1 MFNSKDSKKEAT
13 KTKTSATSSGPSGH
27 ALNSVVKG
35 TVVEGSV
42 QSASDFRVDGT
53 IQGKL
58 YCDAKV
64 IIGPTGFVDGEIRCK
79 NAVIEG
85 KFEGTIKVSELL
97 NVRESAKISGDVTTG
112 KLIVNSGAEFNVT
125 CTMGDAGIKRNNNPL
140 ANKGSQVG
148 KAAKAGA

>member
-1 MFNSKDSKKEAT
+1 MFNSKDSKKEASKA
-13 KTKTSATSSGPSGH
+13 KTNTVSSGPSGH
-27 ALNSVVKG
+27 ALNSIVKG

-58 YCDAKV
+58 FCDAKV

-85 KFEGTIKVSELL
+85 KFEGTINVSELL
-97 NVRESAKISGDVTTG
+97 NVRESAKISGDVTTA
-112 KLIVNSGAEFNVT
+112 KLIVNAGAEFNVT
-125 CTMGDAGIKRNNNPL
+125 CTMGGAGVKKTDSFQ
-140 ANKGSQVG
+140 NKGTQVG

>member
-1 MFNSKDSKKEAT
+1 MFNNKDSKKEPT
-13 KTKTSATSSGPSGH
+13 RTSTLSSGPSGH
-27 ALNSVVKG
+27 ALNSIVKG

-58 YCDAKV
+58 FCDAKV
-64 IIGPTGFVDGEIRCK
+64 IIGPTGLVEGEIRCK

-112 KLIVNSGAEFNVT
+112 KLIVNSGADFNVT
-125 CTMGDAGIKRNNNPL
+125 CTMSGGESSKSTSTFLKD
-140 ANKGSQVG
+140 KGSQVAN
-148 KAAKAGA
+148 KTAKAGA